1 MAGVLG
7 SGAKLKKRNFAVPQ
21 AGLSAV
27 AGQEQE
33 NKTIKQNNKSM
44 LNFIFQFIL
53 LQVPMI
59 EKGIVGT
66 IVYSLIGMAMC
77 ALGFKVADWLIP
89 GHISK
94 QISDDKNVAAA
105 IVVAAI
111 IIGICIIIAAAISG

>member
-1 MAGVLG
+1 
-7 SGAKLKKRNFAVPQ
+7 
-21 AGLSAV
+21 
-27 AGQEQE
+27 
-33 NKTIKQNNKSM
+33 M

-89 GHISK
+89 GNMSK
-94 QISDDKNVAAA
+94 QISDEKNVASA
-105 IVVAAI
+105 IVAAAI
-111 IIGICIIIAAAISG
+111 IIGICIIIASAISG